1 MQCWSRD
8 PPWSWR
14 ERTHGQFWVKATK
27 PWSKNQIWLLDPMNQ
42 AVFWFFPS
50 LSMFGWSFWIH
61 IPPTSTNKKRSLQII
76 NRHKVKGIV
85 GRSRFQGGLDCFGDS
100 NWMEE
105 SEGWKTVISNHFYHS
120 PDLAL
125 EVLLL
130 VVKNCDLLHY
140 HLLSFRIMQTYGFGK
155 PINSATH
162 LSNISKAQ
170 NERMFFKV
178 CQCGVFQCFW
188 DFCKPQGRP
197 KALKTSVCKGHQPY
211 FRPQPGPAQVWKA
224 ARSICKYKEIRTSHS
239 KSTYEAGSY
248 YVPIIA

>member
-1 MQCWSRD
+1 MT
-8 PPWSWR
+8 SWLR
-14 ERTHGQFWVKATK
+14 NKKSMFEASSDSNHAMLIQGSTLIVTRTDTWTVFWGQSNQAMTQKSDLTIRSNEPSSFLIL
-27 PWSKNQIWLLDPMNQ
+27 SKSFHVWLVILDPHS
-42 AVFWFFPS
+42 P
-50 LSMFGWSFWIH
+50 H
-61 IPPTSTNKKRSLQII
+61 IYQRHSLQII

-130 VVKNCDLLHY
+130 VVKNCDLLNY

-155 PINSATH
+155 PTNCGTN

-178 CQCGVFQCFW
+178 CQCGAFQCFW
-188 DFCKPQGRP
+188 DFCTTQGQEPQSLEKQCVQR
-197 KALKTSVCKGHQPY
+197 TST
-211 FRPQPGPAQVWKA
+211 WKS
-224 ARSICKYKEIRTSHS
+224 ARSIWNYIKR
-239 KSTYEAGSY
+239 
-248 YVPIIA
+248 